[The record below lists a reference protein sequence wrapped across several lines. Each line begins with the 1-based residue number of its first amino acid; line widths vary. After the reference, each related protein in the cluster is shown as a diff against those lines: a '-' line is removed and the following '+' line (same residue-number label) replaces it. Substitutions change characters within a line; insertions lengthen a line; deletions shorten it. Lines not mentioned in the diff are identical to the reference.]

1 MPNGVVS
8 CEFGYFTAI
17 KRGAGS
23 GPSLVPSFASMFL
36 ASHAPHP
43 SAVYPMTSAPELT
56 PVANV
61 SPPEGNRR
69 KKSSSVPCLNQ
80 ALKKSLSN
88 TWPTITPLFAIPLTD
103 NQQGAPAPGWVG
115 FMVLNEPLIQT
126 QPLFGNV
133 PYEGSIPHSPPTTV
147 PALFI
152 PKGTVTRAVAG

>member
-17 KRGAGS
+17 KAGAAS
-23 GPSLVPSFASMFL
+23 GASLVTSFASMFL

-56 PVANV
+56 PVAKV
-61 SPPEGNRR
+61 SPPDGNRR

-80 ALKKSLSN
+80 ALKKSFSN
-88 TWPTITPLFAIPLTD
+88 TWPTITPLFAMPLTD
-103 NQQGAPAPGWVG
+103 QQQGAPAPGSVG
-115 FMVLNEPLIQT
+115 FIVWKEPLTHT

-133 PYEGSIPHSPPTTV
+133 P
-147 PALFI
+147 
-152 PKGTVTRAVAG
+152 